1 MDLEDWEVT
10 NLVFILSIIIV
21 ILDQVTK
28 FMAVK
33 HLKTSA
39 PYIILDNFFQFNYV
53 ENYGA
58 AFGILQ
64 NKKIFFII
72 MTMAVIIGISFF
84 IIKNY
89 YQMNIVLRIGLSMLL
104 GGAIGN
110 FIDRIRL
117 GYVVDFISFRLINRY
132 DFPVFNIADIFIVVG
147 TGLILILVL
156 LDKYEA

>member
-1 MDLEDWEVT
+1 M
-10 NLVFILSIIIV
+10 VFIISILII

-28 FMAVK
+28 YLAIQ

-39 PYIILDNFFQFNYV
+39 PYIVLDNFFQLNYV

-58 AFGILQ
+58 AFGILEG
-64 NKKIFFII
+64 KKIFFII
-72 MTMAVIIGISFF
+72 MTLAVVIGISFF
-84 IIKNY
+84 LIKNY
-89 YQMNIVLRIGLSMLL
+89 HEMNIFLRIGISLLL

-117 GYVVDFISFRLINRY
+117 GYVVDFISFRLIGRY
-132 DFPVFNIADIFIVVG
+132 DFPVFNIADIAIVVG

-156 LDKYEA
+156 FDKYEA

>member
-1 MDLEDWEVT
+1 MI
-10 NLVFILSIIIV
+10 FILSIVIV

-28 FMAVK
+28 LLAIK
-33 HLKTSA
+33 HLKTAA

-64 NKKIFFII
+64 NKKMFFVI
-72 MTMAVIIGISFF
+72 MTLAVVIGISFF
-84 IIKNY
+84 LIKNY
-89 YQMNIVLRIGLSMLL
+89 YEINVFLRIGLVMLL

-110 FIDRIRL
+110 FIDRVRL
-117 GYVVDFISFRLINRY
+117 GYVVDFISFKLINRY
-132 DFPVFNIADIFIVVG
+132 DFPVFNIADISIVLG